1 VFRDAPRRRLGS
13 DSDSV
18 ARVKSLVIVAALMA
32 VTLAACDGRM
42 KTVSTD
48 STSTATR
55 KTPHN
60 LSAPRYRACGRVEVG
75 SDRLPTYAHNVSCAV
90 AASVAKRCFT
100 RSCFGEFALASD
112 GAGELSFPEPPVYK
126 PLGFECYQAVPRY
139 AAGLPAVEAPSGGEW
154 RPFVCHR
161 ERLVLSQQL
170 VGYFVLVG
178 GGP

>member
-1 VFRDAPRRRLGS
+1 M
-13 DSDSV
+13 
-18 ARVKSLVIVAALMA
+18 KSLVIVGVLVA
-32 VTLAACDGRM
+32 VTVAACGGR
-42 KTVSTD
+42 TNTTATD
-48 STSTATR
+48 STT
-55 KTPHN
+55 TPKPTHTV
-60 LSAPRYRACGRVEVG
+60 SAPGYRACGRVEVG

-100 RSCFGEFALASD
+100 RSCFGEFALASS
-112 GAGELSFPEPPVYK
+112 GADELSFPKPPVYK
-126 PLGFECYQAVPRY
+126 PLGFECYQAVPPY
-139 AAGLPAVEAPSGGEW
+139 AAGLPALKAPTGGEW

>member
-1 VFRDAPRRRLGS
+1 M
-13 DSDSV
+13 
-18 ARVKSLVIVAALMA
+18 KTLVIVAALVA
-32 VTLAACDGRM
+32 VTLAACGGRT
-42 KTVSTD
+42 KTASTD
-48 STSTATR
+48 STATR
-55 KTPHN
+55 KTAHT

-100 RSCFGEFALASD
+100 RTCFGEFALPSG
-112 GAGELSFPEPPVYK
+112 GAGELSFPESPVYK
-126 PLGFECYQAVPRY
+126 PLGFECYQAVPPY
-139 AAGLPAVEAPSGGEW
+139 AAGLPALEVPTGGEW